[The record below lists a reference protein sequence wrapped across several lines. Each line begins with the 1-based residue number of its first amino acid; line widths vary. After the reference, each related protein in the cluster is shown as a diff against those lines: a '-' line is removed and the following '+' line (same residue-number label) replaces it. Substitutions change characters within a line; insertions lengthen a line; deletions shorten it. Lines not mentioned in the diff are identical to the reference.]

1 MAQAVGGERLL
12 QRLHRHLAGG
22 HGAWWESGRCV
33 CFRCFFGIHFFGKLP
48 WPCRT
53 SARPAARSRSITT
66 GTLCAPHPPVFFM
79 RDTDKDKKEMSSYTP
94 TVCFSEKQQIF
105 IKVAPDPKAE
115 PASAF
120 ADTDKIQMRLEY
132 CCYDRRDDEDMELD
146 DTDDT
151 KSEWQNFTTIFDM
164 REQKNPNYCL
174 FELKSERPE
183 AGHHYLFR
191 IFLYDKSTGV
201 TTPPSRRSA
210 TISLM
215 EDEEE

>member
-1 MAQAVGGERLL
+1 MIRPDGSVQLL
-12 QRLHRHLAGG
+12 AHDKHTLDD
-22 HGAWWESGRCV
+22 
-33 CFRCFFGIHFFGKLP
+33 
-48 WPCRT
+48 
-53 SARPAARSRSITT
+53 

-94 TVCFSEKQQIF
+94 TVCFSEKQQMF
-105 IKVAPDPKAE
+105 IKVAPVPNDD

-120 ADTDKIQMRLEY
+120 ADTDKIQTRLQY
-132 CCYDRRDDEDMELD
+132 CCPPRDGD
-146 DTDDT
+146 DGDDDDT
-151 KSEWQNFTTIFDM
+151 KLNDTKLYAWQDFPTIFDM
-164 REQKNPNYCL
+164 REQKDPNCPL